1 MARRAKR
8 RMIDDVVICGC
19 QQDGRQP
26 TQQPVRCL
34 SRGNSQGSNAANG
47 SMREARIRWP
57 SGSTVEA
64 SVSGVVV
71 ARCLAWGSRKRLLC
85 TGGHWRS
92 LPQICSRCRQSCSQ
106 AAQHNPG
113 FGPPVVGWLGV
124 HGQYRLGL
132 SPSEVSWPLSL
143 LAPVLVEGSQ
153 SWSMVIAVLCRAS
166 ATAPERA
173 YAWRVDAVGNMGK
186 GARALSV
193 VDRYSSI

>member
-1 MARRAKR
+1 MPGHFKQKTHLMARRAKR

-64 SVSGVVV
+64 AVV
-71 ARCLAWGSRKRLLC
+71 ALNAATVGD
-85 TGGHWRS
+85 
-92 LPQICSRCRQSCSQ
+92 QICSRCRQSCSQ

-132 SPSEVSWPLSL
+132 SASEVSWPLSL
-143 LAPVLVEGSQ
+143 LAPVLGEGSQ

-193 VDRYSSI
+193 GDRYSSI